1 MEESNTQ
8 GLEDAIARRLIKQ
21 VETDSVGVELTLNSD
36 AQVDRGGESTQEI
49 SDSTSSDEFSFGAV
63 PSIEVLDTET
73 AVQAVDTSTPPP
85 APEFAKV
92 EKSLIS
98 LGFFTPSSR
107 RIKNQKVKR
116 ISFIRH
122 VEGKKVEASVE
133 FHPSA
138 MLGLPITADQDKF
151 LALHDIITRL
161 LQTNGKIT
169 NPIRFTSAELLRL
182 LNKRVR
188 AGKNYKDISE
198 WLDVMM
204 ATTIFSNGVVYE
216 AGKQQYAKDRF
227 HVFERAVSVG
237 KELPN
242 GTIADANYVWLSAW
256 QLENINQNWL
266 LPIELATY
274 RKLKYHIGKALVPLL
289 QVWLFA
295 SHRNGRDR
303 YEKRYDELCEMLSI
317 QVYPALS
324 QIRRQ
329 LKPSLDELVHYE
341 YLKMWQIEKTT
352 DGKAFKIVLFHGSK
366 FHRDMRRRLNQ
377 KEQVESVVV
386 AQFEPDLPEP
396 GRLEPPQDTPAPAR
410 ATAPKMESV
419 SRAVTGVQ
427 VPLPAAA
434 APTETVA
441 SRPPE
446 TSAGRVG
453 QETEYNLID
462 QLSARG
468 LMPSVEVKLLAS
480 ISADRHDQV
489 RDYIDYWDKA
499 KNVEPG
505 FLYDLIK
512 NGGPL
517 PSSFET
523 RGKQEKKRSAQQH
536 REQLHAI
543 KEELT
548 SAFDRYRQAVIDR
561 FIADELTTDEFERRV
576 AARVKMS
583 PPQEGIW
590 NRPDVLEQTARRSER
605 KRVEEEMGTHRFM
618 SHQEFRR
625 QELPGILTA
634 LQLEMA
640 DFPELG
646 IESGSAH

>member
-1 MEESNTQ
+1 MEESNSQ

-21 VETDSVGVELTLNSD
+21 VETDSVGVKPTLNSD
-36 AQVDRGGESTQEI
+36 TQVDGGGEPTQEI
-49 SDSTSSDEFSFGAV
+49 SAPTSPDEFLLGAV
-63 PSIEVLDTET
+63 TDIEVHDNET
-73 AVQAVDTSTPPP
+73 AIQVVDTSATPA

-116 ISFIRH
+116 ISFIRQ
-122 VEGKKVEASVE
+122 VDGKKVEASVE

-161 LQTNGKIT
+161 LQANGKIS

-204 ATTIFSNGVVYE
+204 TTTIFSNGVVYE
-216 AGKQQYAKDRF
+216 AGKKQYAKDRF

-341 YLKMWQIEKTT
+341 YLKDWKIEKTS

-377 KEQVESVVV
+377 KDQVESVVV
-386 AQFEPDLPEP
+386 AQYEPDLPEP
-396 GRLEPPQDTPAPAR
+396 GRLEPPEVTSEPAKVQ
-410 ATAPKMESV
+410 TKDLD
-419 SRAVTGVQ
+419 RAVTGSQLMEPV
-427 VPLPAAA
+427 
-434 APTETVA
+434 APTPMPSVVLG
-441 SRPPE
+441 SPE
-446 TSAGRVG
+446 MPVGREVK
-453 QETEYNLID
+453 EPEFNLID
-462 QLSARG
+462 ELSARG
-468 LMPSVEVKLLAS
+468 LMPSVVVKLLAS
-480 ISADRHDQV
+480 IPADRHDRV
-489 RDYIDYWDKA
+489 RDYIDYWDQA

-512 NGGPL
+512 TGGSL

-523 RGKQEKKRSAQQH
+523 RRERDKKLAAQEH
-536 REQLHAI
+536 RQKLQAI

-548 SAFDRYRQAVIDR
+548 TAFEQYRETVIDR
-561 FIADELTTDEFERRV
+561 FIAEELTTIEFDRRV
-576 AARVKMS
+576 AVRLRTS
-583 PPQEGIW
+583 PPQEGLW
-590 NRPDVLEQTARRSER
+590 NRPDVLEQSARRAER
-605 KRVEEEMGTHRFM
+605 KRIEEEMGTHRFM
-618 SHQEFRR
+618 PYQDFCRR
-625 QELPGILTA
+625 EVPSILAT
-634 LQLEMA
+634 LQLA
-640 DFPELG
+640 LSDFPELTTG
-646 IESGSAH
+646 RPQG